1 LNHQE
6 PVSNDHLVQFEFS
19 EDTLNTFRKNKYI
32 SVDLYDKDGKLLM
45 PKKRNPTEDDFGK
58 LLRIE
63 LQGAY
68 YQASEHNKIKVGQSP
83 ESDAKNVKLFD
94 SEKTIEFAKQSASL
108 LNDLRKETFSIE
120 HSARVQKSMNAVL
133 DDFTSNPDFEHGLFN
148 ILEILNVAGV
158 PLESELMTKRTI
170 VAMGMKVRTKKIV
183 ADEDKKPNK
192 KDHLAIMTASFLA
205 DIGYTKLNL
214 SDSPVLAK
222 DEYALIQQHPTLSYL
237 MTLSASDIPTEVRTL
252 VLNHHRPFRGNGL
265 NNNFPDTKQVF
276 NRLMAVRDKFVKDVS
291 KKKIIEDIEAQLR
304 IQESNVS
311 SVNFEEDIAILS
323 LASEYASLT
332 SNQPWRAAFKS
343 ATALKVIVND
353 SFFSYSNKNI
363 RHLLDYVG
371 ASLTNNENIINLGD
385 FVITASIDSEKRA
398 HFDICQVVELDRYQT
413 RPKIQRICTIK
424 PIFKRGVKY
433 YIEDFDSSEVKM
445 DRRKAITDLSAQTS
459 STQRI
464 IYIIDPELNAP
475 LYDVASKLSKS
486 G

>member
-1 LNHQE
+1 MSQQE
-6 PVSNDHLVQFEFS
+6 PVSTDQLVQFEFS
-19 EDTLNTFRKNKYI
+19 EDSLNTFRKNKFI
-32 SVDLYDKDGKLLM
+32 SIDLYDKDGKIIM

-58 LLRIE
+58 LLKIE

-68 YQASEHNKIKVGQSP
+68 YLSTDSKKLRVGSD
-83 ESDAKNVKLFD
+83 ESDPKNVKLFD
-94 SEKTIEFAKQSASL
+94 AEKTTEFAKQTANL
-108 LNDLRKETFSIE
+108 LNDLRKETFSLD

-133 DDFTSNPDFEHGLFN
+133 DDFTSNPVFEHGLFN

-205 DIGYTKLNL
+205 DIGYAKLNL
-214 SDSPVLAK
+214 TEGPNLSK
-222 DEYALIQQHPTLSYL
+222 DEYTLIQQHPTLSYL
-237 MTLSASDIPTEVRTL
+237 MTLSASDIPTEIRTL
-252 VLNHHRPFRGNGL
+252 VLNHHRPFRGNGI
-265 NNNFPDTKQVF
+265 NNNFPDTKNVF
-276 NRLMAVRDKFVKDVS
+276 NRLMLVRDKFAKDVS
-291 KKKIIEDIEAQLR
+291 KKQIIEDIEAQLR
-304 IQESNVS
+304 IQESNAS

-332 SNQPWRAAFKS
+332 SNQPWREAYKS
-343 ATALKVIVND
+343 ATALKIIVND

-363 RHLLDYVG
+363 RHLLDYLG

-385 FVITASIDSEKRA
+385 FVITVSVDSEKRG
-398 HFDICQVVELDRYQT
+398 HFDICKVVGLDRYQT

-424 PIFKRGVKY
+424 PIFKRGLKY
-433 YIEDFDSSEVKM
+433 YIEDFDKTDIKM
-445 DRRKAITDLSAQTS
+445 DRRRAVTDLASQTS

-464 IYIIDPELNAP
+464 IYIIDPDLNEP
-475 LYDVASKLSKS
+475 LFDLATKLSI
-486 G
+486 

>member
-1 LNHQE
+1 MSEQE
-6 PVSNDHLVQFEFS
+6 SISTDQLIQFEFS
-19 EDTLNTFRKNKYI
+19 EDSLNSFRKNKYI
-32 SVDLYDKDGKLLM
+32 SIDLYDKEGKLLM
-45 PKKRNPTEDDFGK
+45 SKKKNPTEDDFGK

-68 YQASEHNKIKVGQSP
+68 YLAKDHQRISVGTST
-83 ESDAKNVKLFD
+83 ETDSKNVKLFD
-94 SEKTIEFAKQSASL
+94 AEKTTEFAKQTASL
-108 LNDLRKETFSIE
+108 LNDLRKETFSLE

-183 ADEDKKPNK
+183 TDEDKKPNK
-192 KDHLAIMTASFLA
+192 KDHLAVMTASFLA
-205 DIGYTKLNL
+205 DIGYSKLSL
-214 SDSPVLAK
+214 SDSPKLGK
-222 DEYALIQQHPTLSYL
+222 EEYALIQQHPTLSYL

-265 NNNFPDTKQVF
+265 NNNFPDTKNVF
-276 NRLMAVRDKFVKDVS
+276 NKLMLVRDKFLKDLS
-291 KKKIIEDIEAQLR
+291 KKKIIEDIEAQLK

-332 SNQPWRAAFKS
+332 TNQSWRPAYKS
-343 ATALKVIVND
+343 STALKIIVND

-385 FVITASIDSEKRA
+385 FVITASVDSEKRA
-398 HFDICQVVELDRYQT
+398 HFDICQVIELDRYQT

-424 PIFKRGVKY
+424 PIFKRGLKY
-433 YIEDFDSSEVKM
+433 HIEDYDTQEIKM
-445 DRRKAITDLSAQTS
+445 DRRRAITDLASQTS

-464 IYIIDPELNAP
+464 IYLIDPILNGP
-475 LYDVASKLSKS
+475 LFEMASKLSTV